1 LNLYAKGRRS
11 FQLRT
16 TGARRN
22 HFIIKH
28 VQRPLQPLH
37 PSTLGPFGPIGASSD
52 GISKPE
58 ANCQIT
64 SGLPFIQEQS
74 GKSRSTSRL
83 AILIVGAMPGFC
95 CVSSNKQERRCNGCP
110 VHSISKRNYK
120 ASSRNLSFLTFVSP
134 AFVVSSV
141 SQLSPAQSASR
152 IPKPCDWLRKIRAHA
167 GPDRATVARPDRGEP
182 APT

>member
-1 LNLYAKGRRS
+1 VAVPRKE
-11 FQLRT
+11 
-16 TGARRN
+16 
-22 HFIIKH
+22 HPIKRH
-28 VQRPLQPLH
+28 IKVQ
-37 PSTLGPFGPIGASSD
+37 G
-52 GISKPE
+52 E
-58 ANCQIT
+58 ANPYD
-64 SGLPFIQEQS
+64 PFNIFLGRLDEQCPVLRGPGGRKAAWLLGS
-74 GKSRSTSRL
+74 YRFVHRISTEKRASRQCLISSRDADF

-95 CVSSNKQERRCNGCP
+95 CVSSNKQQRRCNGCP
-110 VHSISKRNYK
+110 VHSISKRNYE

-141 SQLSPAQSASR
+141 LQLSPAQSASR

>member
-1 LNLYAKGRRS
+1 MHNSYVTGMTLPSGRNDFVFPKMDS
-11 FQLRT
+11 
-16 TGARRN
+16 RRN
-22 HFIIKH
+22 QTAPESPHSDGTHLINRIRLLLVSSLPDSFSTSSI
-28 VQRPLQPLH
+28 H
-37 PSTLGPFGPIGASSD
+37 PKRSLSAASSV
-52 GISKPE
+52 
-58 ANCQIT
+58 N
-64 SGLPFIQEQS
+64 
-74 GKSRSTSRL
+74 TSRL

-95 CVSSNKQERRCNGCP
+95 CVSSNKQQRRCNGCP
-110 VHSISKRNYK
+110 VHSISKRNYE

-141 SQLSPAQSASR
+141 LQLSPAQSASR